1 MKSLCIITSL
11 SMVLFLSKT
20 NAQVDPFYGGGTFAE
35 SPFSSP
41 VELPEFK
48 PYVQVLDMNKIKITT
63 VEPYDLK
70 SLIDTR
76 SRLFM
81 VDTREQNEFE
91 VGHIKGSK
99 RVGYNNFSVEKVWM
113 LDRNTTIILCST
125 DDTRVKHVGAYMKMM
140 GFVDVRCISG
150 NLISWINAGYTLV
163 DKDGQSTTNIFIKNR
178 DDAKKLKKG
187 RAVFN

>member
-1 MKSLCIITSL
+1 MKPFFLVCTFFLIFATNQ
-11 SMVLFLSKT
+11 LFS
-20 NAQVDPFYGGGTFAE
+20 QSDPFYGSGTYAE
-35 SPFSSP
+35 SPFTSP

-48 PYVQVLDMNKIKITT
+48 PYVQGLDMNKIKITT

-76 SRLFM
+76 NRLFM
-81 VDTREQNEFE
+81 IDTREQIEFE
-91 VGHIKGSK
+91 VGHIKGAK

-140 GFVDVRCISG
+140 GFVDVRAISG
-150 NLISWINAGYTLV
+150 NLISWLNAGYSLV
-163 DKDGQSTTNIFIKNR
+163 DKDGHATTNIFLKNK

-187 RAVFN
+187 KAVFN

>member
-1 MKSLCIITSL
+1 MKASCFATCFIFFISF
-11 SMVLFLSKT
+11 VNI
-20 NAQVDPFYGGGTFAE
+20 NAQVDPFYGNGTFAE

-41 VELPEFK
+41 VELPDFK
-48 PYVQVLDMNKIKITT
+48 PYMQGLDMNKIKITT

-76 SRLFM
+76 SRLFLI
-81 VDTREQNEFE
+81 DTREQNEFE

-125 DDTRVKHVGAYMKMM
+125 DDTRIKHVGAYMKMM
-140 GFVDVRCISG
+140 GFVDVRAISG
-150 NLISWINAGYTLV
+150 SLIAWLNNGYMLV
-163 DKDGQSTTNIFIKNR
+163 DKNGQLSTNIFLKSR

-187 RAVFN
+187 KAVFE